1 MTAEDVFWE
10 DLRAD
15 LKDPEFLR
23 AYIAQWTRITTI
35 DAIINKLDDAREGA
49 HLSKAALAR
58 AINAEPSTLRRIF
71 APGSR
76 PNPTIGTVAEMAAAL
91 GMRLTLEPLPEA
103 DFEVTT
109 KSLLSGEVDDGD
121 VRALAGLLGA
131 A

>member
-1 MTAEDVFWE
+1 MAAEDVFWD
-10 DLRAD
+10 DLRED
-15 LKDPEFLR
+15 LKDPELLR

-71 APGSR
+71 ASGSR

-91 GMRLTLEPLPEA
+91 GMRLTLEPLPDA

-109 KSLLSGEVDDGD
+109 K
-121 VRALAGLLGA
+121 
-131 A
+131 